1 MVASNLS
8 SLGIALFE
16 TGIAWF
22 WNDKRINEIFR
33 VKGCDNFNDVYDKNN
48 GVLIIGIHSMSL
60 ELGAELW
67 GCVFL

>member
-22 WNDKRINEIFR
+22 WNDK
-33 VKGCDNFNDVYDKNN
+33 KLMKY
-48 GVLIIGIHSMSL
+48 L
-60 ELGAELW
+60 E
-67 GCVFL
+67 